1 MTLVT
6 VALIVS
12 VLAAG
17 LYWRARVSKRRPLGP
32 RLEGTGSGPEDT
44 VMEFRD
50 LLVSLSQGEE
60 IPKYPPDDRDEVSGL
75 VSFYT
80 IVRGDATKVAAV
92 IAEKF
97 GSYRAMCGPDADDDA
112 VRAARAIR
120 GMVSDRV
127 DHCNFRWGTNLVEYR
142 LHRDQSDEFL
152 FVEIMKRPR

>member
-1 MTLVT
+1 VT

-12 VLAAG
+12 AVAAG
-17 LYWRARVSKRRPLGP
+17 LYWRTRASKRRPLGR
-32 RLEGTGSGPEDT
+32 RLGGSGNGLDEN
-44 VMEFRD
+44 VAAFRD
-50 LLVSLSQGEE
+50 LLAGLNPDEE
-60 IPKYPPDDRDEVSGL
+60 VPQYPPNDHDETSGL

-80 IVRGDATKVAAV
+80 IVRGDALKVAAV
-92 IAEKF
+92 IAEKY
-97 GSYRAMCGPDADDDA
+97 GSYRAARGPDADDDA

-127 DHCNFRWGTNLVEYR
+127 GRCSFRWGTNLVEYK